1 MAIDFGGS
9 GTTGPTAGTITVEI
23 PDTGGNNLLMVCARD
38 QSGTASLTATISEL
52 GENMTLKKELVV
64 SSIAHQS
71 VFFYT
76 GLPPATYN
84 VVINNIGARGVIGY
98 DVRFNVDQDNSFGNE
113 GTAAGGTVTLAS
125 EPGNVVIDFITSS
138 VGNLAPNLVADSDQ
152 VMVVQNT
159 DGVCGAGVSCPSLGI
174 SYEEGAASVDMG
186 WTGLADSVAHYAV
199 ELRPATPVQ
208 QPLIRYLHDPV
219 LGKLTDLST
228 ARDIDASQLATDE
241 FIYAPEPFIPT
252 ARQASDN
259 IKDLAVSFVEQRT
272 DREEETQV
280 KGSQETFLEFL
291 LGDLAGSGA

>member
-1 MAIDFGGS
+1 MSIDFGGS
-9 GTTGPTAGTITVEI
+9 GSVGPTATTITVEI
-23 PDTGGNNLLMVCARD
+23 PDTGGNNLLMVAYRAID
-38 QSGTASLTATISEL
+38 GGTATATIQELSEA
-52 GENMTLKKELVV
+52 MTLKSALG
-64 SSIAHQS
+64 SGQQS
-71 VFFYT
+71 VYYKT
-76 GLPPATYN
+76 GIPPGTYN
-84 VVINNIGARGVIGY
+84 VVMSGIGNRAIIGH
-98 DVRFNVDQDNSFGNE
+98 DVHFNADQDNPFGNE
-113 GTAAGGTVTLAS
+113 NSATGSAAGTVTIPS
-125 EPGNVVIDFITSS
+125 EPGNIVIDFISA
-138 VGNLAPNLVADSDQ
+138 VQGNLAPDLTPDADQTVSVDDD
-152 VMVVQNT
+152 
-159 DGVCGAGVSCPSLGI
+159 DGACGAGLSCPSLGI
-174 SYEEGAASVDMG
+174 SFEEGAASVDMG
-186 WTGLADSVAHYAV
+186 WEEQDPDTLHYAV

-219 LGKLTDLST
+219 LDKLTDLST